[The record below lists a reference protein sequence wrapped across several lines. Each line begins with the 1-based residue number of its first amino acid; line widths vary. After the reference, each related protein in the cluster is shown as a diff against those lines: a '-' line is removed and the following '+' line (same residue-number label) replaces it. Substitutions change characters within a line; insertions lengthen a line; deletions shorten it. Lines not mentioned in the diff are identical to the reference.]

1 MKNIGPFQE
10 TDGAISMRRI
20 LAFFFALAS
29 VALAA
34 VAIPNAPGW
43 YVFIPAMICVAAC
56 LLLLFFT
63 TWNDITVA
71 LQVWKGK

>member
-1 MKNIGPFQE
+1 MTGPFQE
-10 TDGAISMRRI
+10 QDGSVSMRRI

-34 VAIPNAPGW
+34 VAIPGAPGW
-43 YVFIPAMICVAAC
+43 YVFIPAGLCVVAC

-63 TWNDITVA
+63 TWADVA
-71 LQVWKGK
+71 EIIKSVKGKE